1 MIRVAETLLKT
12 LLSVAILTILS
23 FPIKEYECTSIF
35 HLHLFVSLIFIICLS
50 CLWLGELLN
59 ILLLNVN
66 EVHFTM
72 FLSDYSLLACGE
84 VTDEPFNNDLA
95 SFLN

>member
-23 FPIKEYECTSIF
+23 FPIQEHGCTSIF
-35 HLHLFVSLIFIICLS
+35 NLHLFVSLIFIICLS

-59 ILLLNVN
+59 ILLLNAN
-66 EVHFTM
+66 EGLFTM
-72 FLSDYSLLACGE
+72 FLSDCSLLACGE

-95 SFLN
+95 PLLN